1 MAINKIRYFIPAKV
15 RQIEVHHDLACITGY
30 KDILHKFNM
39 TTLPIFRACNIP
51 TRKFTMTQHI
61 VISSPIGNIRI
72 EGSELGISRI
82 QLMIEEAA
90 ADADHI
96 PDCLVDAVLQ
106 LREYFDGT
114 RKEFDL
120 KLDFGQAPGFHQEVW
135 KMVKLIPYG
144 RTRTYADIAEI
155 IDHQNAFR
163 AVGHANGVNPL
174 PIVIPCHRVIGKDG
188 SLTGYYYGLEIKRWL
203 LSHESPGQY
212 MKQGDLVEVLQ
223 AS

>member
-1 MAINKIRYFIPAKV
+1 
-15 RQIEVHHDLACITGY
+15 
-30 KDILHKFNM
+30 
-39 TTLPIFRACNIP
+39 
-51 TRKFTMTQHI
+51 MTQHI
-61 VISSPIGNIRI
+61 IISSPVGNIRI

-82 QLMIEEAA
+82 QLMIDQDVNESEGIPEA
-90 ADADHI
+90 
-96 PDCLVDAVLQ
+96 LKDAVIQ

-120 KLDFGQAPGFHQEVW
+120 KLDFGQAPDFHQEVW

-155 IDHQNAFR
+155 IDHANAFR
-163 AVGHANGVNPL
+163 AVGHANGMNPL

-188 SLTGYYYGLEIKRWL
+188 SLTGYYYGLELKRWL

-212 MKQGDLVEVLQ
+212 MKQGDLIDALALTV
-223 AS
+223 